1 MIDPS
6 AIRERF
12 TAVARDLN
20 ERSRRLL
27 AAAEARTAGHG
38 GIVAASRATGIA
50 RSTIGRGLKDLAA
63 PDGLAGEVRRPGGGC
78 PTLVEKDPT
87 LVDDLR
93 RLVEPATMGDP
104 MRPLMWV
111 SKSHAKLATALREMG
126 HKIADSSIP
135 KLLGLLEYSR
145 RVNRKTLK
153 GSHNPDRNAQFEHIN
168 AAVTATQAAGQPVI
182 SIDTKKKEL
191 IGAFK
196 NGGSDYRPEGCPD
209 EVNVHDFIDKDLGK
223 AIPYGVYDV
232 AANAGCVS
240 VGISNDTAQFA
251 VNSIR
256 CWLDTMGRARY
267 PGMNQLMI
275 TADGGGSNGSRVR
288 LFKIELQRL
297 AQETGLT
304 IRVCHYPPGTSKW
317 NKIGVSR
324 THRQTKAVWSYTRDG
339 GRPPEVGS
347 QVQASNHCKLLSS
360 KAMVVSVAAKGGTG
374 SRQVWSGEASESK
387 PSMKCR
393 NSIGDVKTGGAIF
406 SRDQRGGGP
415 EACPS
420 GIRHVGGAKPDQA
433 LVWNVRTCRP
443 DAKGEVQAAKT
454 ARTRVPMRDTGA
466 EQFVVGLKV
475 L

>member
-63 PDGLAGEVRRPGGGC
+63 PDGLSGEVRRPGGGC

-87 LVDDLR
+87 LLDDLL

-111 SKSHAKLATALREMG
+111 SKSHAKLAAALREMG

-145 RVNRKTLK
+145 QVNRKTLE

-182 SIDTKKKEL
+182 SVDTKKKEL
-191 IGAFK
+191 VGAFK

-267 PGMNQLMI
+267 PAMKQLMI

-317 NKIGVSR
+317 NRIEHRLFCHITQTWRGKPLVSR
-324 THRQTKAVWSYTRDG
+324 ETVVELIASTTTRTGLVVRCELDTRDYPKG
-339 GRPPEVGS
+339 IKVSDEEMDTLNIEGDAFHPEWNYTIS
-347 QVQASNHCKLLSS
+347 P
-360 KAMVVSVAAKGGTG
+360 
-374 SRQVWSGEASESK
+374 K
-387 PSMKCR
+387 PLM
-393 NSIGDVKTGGAIF
+393 
-406 SRDQRGGGP
+406 
-415 EACPS
+415 
-420 GIRHVGGAKPDQA
+420 
-433 LVWNVRTCRP
+433 
-443 DAKGEVQAAKT
+443 
-454 ARTRVPMRDTGA
+454 
-466 EQFVVGLKV
+466 
-475 L
+475 